1 MLIISGFVPLFF
13 DNATFAVFANRKGGL
28 KAAMIIPFVSGVIQ
42 VLGGAFAAS
51 YFQLAQYGG
60 WHGNFDFA
68 TVWPV
73 IGILINNFKYIGFA
87 LVVVALLAIPQIQYL
102 KNKKGYFKI
111 VEDYDGYLQD
121 KEEAQFGAADL
132 A

>member
-28 KAAMIIPFVSGVIQ
+28 KAAMIIPIVSGVIQ

-68 TVWPV
+68 TLWPV
-73 IGILINNFKYIGFA
+73 IGLLMKYLAIPGMIIAIVFM
-87 LVVVALLAIPQIQYL
+87 LAIPQLQYR
-102 KNKKGYFKI
+102 KNKENYWK
-111 VEDYDGYLQD
+111 VTESLED
-121 KEEAQFGAADL
+121 
-132 A
+132 